1 MGQATK
7 PPTPSMQARR
17 SRRSR
22 LRQLA
27 GVLALAVIPAL
38 GLSAC
43 GSTVPPPGVAAE
55 SSPATLPY
63 VADAPEA
70 FDVRARAV
78 LAALRADGTLSTY
91 AASLVL
97 LSPRVVET
105 GYPTDQL
112 KEAFGNGG
120 FEAAPGLRGDPTTR
134 TVTLADGST
143 RSLPVLGARETLELA
158 RRGAPGCEAV
168 ASACPVLVTRAELG
182 TVEADTNHGRVKLP
196 AWQFWADGLTTPY
209 NVIAVDEPAL
219 GSLPAPPTLSGG
231 GQEGTAGLLSAQP
244 PVAVRDDALVVTIG
258 HGACDLGIGAHLLE
272 ESDAVVVGGSFSG
285 MSGEVCTAQLIGTPA
300 TIPLSR
306 PLGPRPVVDVVTGT
320 VLTTSS

>member
-7 PPTPSMQARR
+7 PAKPSMQ

-38 GLSAC
+38 ALSAC
-43 GSTVPPPGVAAE
+43 GSTVPPPEVAAE
-55 SSPATLPY
+55 SSPMTLPY
-63 VADAPEA
+63 VADAPQA
-70 FDVRARAV
+70 FDVRAQAV
-78 LAALRADGTLSTY
+78 LASLRADGTLSTY

-105 GYPTDQL
+105 GYPDDAL
-112 KEAFGNGG
+112 KQAFGNGG
-120 FEAAPGLRGDPTTR
+120 FEAAPGLRGDSTTR
-134 TVTLADGST
+134 TVTFSDGST

-158 RRGAPGCEAV
+158 RRGAPGCQAV
-168 ASACPVLVTRAELG
+168 ASACPVVVTRAELG

-209 NVIAVDEPAL
+209 NVIAVEESAL
-219 GSLPAPPTLSGG
+219 GSLPAPPTFSDD
-231 GQEGTAGLLSAQP
+231 GQGGTAGLLSAQP
-244 PVAVRDDALVVTIG
+244 PVVARDDDLVVTIG
-258 HGACDLGIGAHLLE
+258 HGACDLGLAAHLLE
-272 ESDAVVVGGSFSG
+272 ERDAVVVGGSYSG
-285 MSGEVCTAQLIGTPA
+285 RSGEVCTAQLIGTPA
-300 TIPLSR
+300 TMPLSR

-320 VLTTSS
+320 ILTTSG

>member
-1 MGQATK
+1 MGQARK
-7 PPTPSMQARR
+7 PPKPSMR

-22 LRQLA
+22 LREVA
-27 GVLALAVIPAL
+27 GALALAVFLTLAL
-38 GLSAC
+38 SGC
-43 GSTVPPPGVAAE
+43 GSTVAPPGVSAE

-70 FDVRARAV
+70 FDVRAQAV

-105 GYPTDQL
+105 GYPNDQL
-112 KEAFGNGG
+112 KQAFGNGG
-120 FEAAPGLRGDPTTR
+120 FEAGPDLRGDSTTR
-134 TVTLADGST
+134 RVTLTDGST

-168 ASACPVLVTRAELG
+168 ASVCPVVVTRAELG
-182 TVEADTNHGRVKLP
+182 SVEADTNHGRVTLP
-196 AWQFWADGLTTPY
+196 AWQFWAEGLTTPY
-209 NVIAVDEPAL
+209 QVIAVAESAL
-219 GSLPAPPTLSGG
+219 APPPAPPTFSGG
-231 GQEGTAGLLSAQP
+231 SQEGTAGLLSAQP
-244 PVAVRDDALVVTIG
+244 PVVVRDDALVVTIG
-258 HGACDLGIGAHLLE
+258 HGACDLGLGAHLLE
-272 ESDAVVVGGSFSG
+272 EDDAVVVGGSFSG

-306 PLGPRPVVDVVTGT
+306 PLGRRPVVDVVTGT
-320 VLTTSS
+320 VLTTSG